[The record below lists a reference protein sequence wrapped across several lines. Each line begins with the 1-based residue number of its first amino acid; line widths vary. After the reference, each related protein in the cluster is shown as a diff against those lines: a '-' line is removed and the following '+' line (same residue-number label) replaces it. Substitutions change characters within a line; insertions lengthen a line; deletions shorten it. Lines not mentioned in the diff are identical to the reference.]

1 MNEKHLHIVC
11 LDVPYPVD
19 YGGVFDLFFKI
30 KYLHKEGVKIHLHCF
45 DYGRGQQPELNKYCQ
60 DVHYYKRVSSFKSIS
75 GFYPY
80 IVASR
85 ANPEL
90 LKNLRK
96 DTYPVLLEGI
106 HCTYFLKNGSL
117 TNRNV
122 FVRLHNV
129 EYQYYRQLA
138 ETTGSWL
145 KKLYFL
151 RESKLL
157 HKYEASLHDVATSC
171 WTVNNK
177 DLEVFTQELGYTKID
192 NLPPFLPEYKP
203 KFDSSRGQ
211 YCLYHG
217 NLSVPENEKA
227 VNWLIEHIFSE
238 IEIPLIIAGKN
249 PPPTILKLVEH
260 YPHICLIENPDEKE
274 MQELIKKAQVN
285 LLPSFNNT
293 GIKLKLIN
301 ALFNGKHCLV
311 NTAAVEGTGL
321 ECCCTIADTCDE
333 MKQQL
338 KLLYDHP
345 FTLYQFKQRDELLHD
360 CFDNT
365 RNAKQMIEWIWQM
378 QPAES
383 SKKISVA

>member
-1 MNEKHLHIVC
+1 MSEKHLHIVC

-30 KYLHKEGVKIHLHCF
+30 KYLQKEGIKIHLHCF
-45 DYGRGQQPELNKYCQ
+45 DYGRGQQPELDKYCV
-60 DVHYYKRVSSFKSIS
+60 DVQYYKRMTGHKCLST
-75 GFYPY
+75 FYPY

-85 ANPEL
+85 ANPKL
-90 LKNLRK
+90 LRNLK
-96 DTYPVLLEGI
+96 EDNYPVLLEGI
-106 HCTYFLKNGSL
+106 HCTYFLQHGDL
-117 TNRNV
+117 QDRRV

-138 ETTGSWL
+138 DATNSW
-145 KKLYFL
+145 KKRIYYLW
-151 RESKLL
+151 ESRLL
-157 HKYEASLHDVATSC
+157 HRYEAALQDIPTSC
-171 WTVNNK
+171 WTVNDK
-177 DLEVFTQELGYTKID
+177 DLDVFTGELGYTKID
-192 NLPPFLPEYKP
+192 NLPPFLPEYQP
-203 KFDSSRGQ
+203 EFDVDRGQ

-227 VNWLIEHIFSE
+227 AHWLIENIFSE
-238 IEIPLIIAGKN
+238 VDIPLIIAGKN
-249 PPPTILKLVEH
+249 PPVELSKWVEA
-260 YPHICLIENPDEKE
+260 YPHICIIENPDEKQ

-321 ECCCTIADTCDE
+321 ECCCTIADTCDD

-338 KLLYDHP
+338 QQLYDHP
-345 FTLYQFKQRDELLHD
+345 FTLYQFQQRKELLD
-360 CFDNT
+360 NCFDNT
-365 RNAKQMIEWIWQM
+365 RNARQMVQWIWEE
-378 QPAES
+378 QPAMGNRQRV
-383 SKKISVA
+383 IG